1 MLMTNDLMLGGVYI
15 VMAVMLVLGSLMA
28 RREPAAKMITMAL
41 TWVLI
46 FAAGFV
52 LFTFRDDFGWVAERL
67 KAEAVGTPVQQGK
80 ETRIPMAIDGHFWVD
95 AKLNGRDV
103 KFLVDSGATTT
114 TVDRETAKA
123 AGVQISSRRD
133 LYVRTG
139 NGVIRVASGR
149 ADELT
154 VGGITRNDVA
164 LEIADNDDLN
174 VLGMNFLSSLSRWG
188 VEGRWLVLV
197 P

>member
-1 MLMTNDLMLGGVYI
+1 MTNNLMLGGVYLL
-15 VMAVMLVLGSLMA
+15 MAAMLVLGALMT
-28 RREPAAKMITMAL
+28 RREPAAKLFTAAL
-41 TWVLI
+41 AWIAI

-52 LFTFRDDFGWVAERL
+52 LFTFRDNLGWVAQRL
-67 KAEAVGTPVQQGK
+67 KAEAVGTPVSQGR
-80 ETRIPMAIDGHFWVD
+80 ETRIPMAIDGHFWVQ
-95 AKLNGRDV
+95 AKLNGSDV

-114 TVDRETAKA
+114 TIDRKTALR
-123 AGVQISSRRD
+123 AGVPVSQGRD

-139 NGVIRVASGR
+139 NGIVRVASGR

-154 VGGITRNDVA
+154 IGGITRRNVG

-174 VLGMNFLSSLSRWG
+174 VLGMNYLSSLSRWG

-197 P
+197 S

>member
-1 MLMTNDLMLGGVYI
+1 MMTNDTMLGGLYLL
-15 VMAVMLVLGSLMA
+15 MAAMLVFGALMT
-28 RREPAAKMITMAL
+28 RREPAAKMLTMAL
-41 TWVLI
+41 AWIGI

-52 LFTFRDDFGWVAERL
+52 LFTFRDNLGWVGQRL
-67 KAEAVGTPVQQGK
+67 KAEAVGTPVEQGR
-80 ETRIPMAIDGHFWVD
+80 ETRIPMAIDGHFWVN
-95 AKLNGRDV
+95 ATVNGREV

-114 TVDRETAKA
+114 TIDRGTAKA
-123 AGVQISSRRD
+123 AGIDISSQRD
-133 LYVRTG
+133 RYVRTG

-154 VGGITRNDVA
+154 VGGITRRGVA

-174 VLGMNFLSSLSRWG
+174 VLGMNYLSSLSRWG

-197 P
+197 S